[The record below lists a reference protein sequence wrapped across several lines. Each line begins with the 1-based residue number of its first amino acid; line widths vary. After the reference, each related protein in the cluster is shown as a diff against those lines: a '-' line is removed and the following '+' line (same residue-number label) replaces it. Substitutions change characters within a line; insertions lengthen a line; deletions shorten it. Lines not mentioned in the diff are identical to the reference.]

1 MCGIAG
7 YIGKN
12 EQVNDSLITVLEKLE
27 YRGYDSSG
35 LASYLNN
42 SKFVYKR
49 ALGDLQKLKE
59 KIKNTKDSRG
69 GIGIAHTRWATHGK
83 PAIKNA
89 HPHKH
94 GSVYL
99 VHNGIIEN
107 YKELKE
113 FLESKGC
120 KFKSDTD
127 SEVIAALIDFYIKQG
142 NSVRDAFKYTLNK
155 LKGAFAILFFSET
168 EPDKLFAARLSSPL
182 VLGLL
187 DNGDFLLA
195 SDVLA
200 ISDKVKRVIYLNDYE
215 MLELNTEFY
224 KIDNFRNGKSVKSV
238 VKDLELDLAGTDK
251 GEFDSYMLKEIYE
264 QPDALRASLQG
275 RIDKKTWAAVLGGLS
290 DFKEELKNASE
301 IHFVASGTSLY
312 AAMSVKDL
320 FEDLLELSV
329 KLVFASEANPKP
341 ALIKPGTIAFFISQ
355 SGETADTLSALE
367 KYKKIGVL
375 CFGIVNTVASSI
387 ARKTH
392 AGVYNHAG
400 PEISVASTKAFSS
413 QVAVLILVASF
424 IAQTKAM
431 KSNKTKRLLRA
442 LLKLPEQMESTLEYA
457 NRFAARAAKQVKDKH
472 SIYFLARRELLPLA
486 YEAALKAKEISYIH
500 AEAYPAGELKH
511 GPIALIE
518 KGFPTFFILARGKLY
533 NKLVSNMQE
542 IKARGA
548 KIFALGVSEMDEA
561 KALSDK
567 FLELPETD
575 LYVQTLV
582 YVLPVQLFAY
592 HLAKERGLNV
602 DKPRNLAK
610 SVTVE

>member
-7 YIGKN
+7 YIGQN
-12 EQVNDSLITVLEKLE
+12 EKVNESLVKILEKLE

-35 LASYLNN
+35 IAFISSN
-42 SKFVYKR
+42 SKLVYKR

-59 KIKNTKDSRG
+59 KLRDTKDSCG

-83 PAIKNA
+83 PALKNA
-89 HPHKH
+89 HPHKY

-107 YKELKE
+107 YRELKE
-113 FLESKGC
+113 FLETKEY

-127 SEVIAALIDFYIKQG
+127 TEVIAALIDFYIKQG
-142 NSVRDAFKYTLNK
+142 CSTRQAFQNTLDK

-168 EPDKLFAARLSSPL
+168 EPGKLFAARLSSPL

-187 DNGDFLLA
+187 DDGDFLLA
-195 SDVLA
+195 SDLIA
-200 ISDKVKRVIYLNDYE
+200 ISDKAKRVIYLNDYE
-215 MLELNTEFY
+215 MLELNPGFY
-224 KIDNFRNGKSVKSV
+224 KIDNFRNGKSVKAIA
-238 VKDLELDLAGTDK
+238 KNIDIDLTASDK
-251 GEFDSYMLKEIYE
+251 GDFDSYMLKEIYE
-264 QPDALRASLQG
+264 QPDALRSSMQG
-275 RIDKKTWAAVLGGLS
+275 RIDKKTWSAVLGGLS

-301 IHFVASGTSLY
+301 IHFIASGTSLY
-312 AAMSVKDL
+312 AAMSTKDL
-320 FEDLLELSV
+320 FEDLLELPV
-329 KLVFASEANPKP
+329 KLVFASEANPKR

-355 SGETADTLSALE
+355 SGETADTLSALG
-367 KYKKIGVL
+367 KYKKTGVL

-413 QVAVLILVASF
+413 QVAVLVLVASF
-424 IAQTKAM
+424 IAQA
-431 KSNKTKRLLRA
+431 KSLNPKKTRQV
-442 LLKLPEQMESTLEYA
+442 LKSLIKVPEQMELALESA
-457 NRFAARAAKQVKDKH
+457 NRFAKRIAKQVKDKR
-472 SIYFLARRELLPLA
+472 SIYFLARQELLSLA
-486 YEAALKAKEISYIH
+486 HEAALKAKEISYIH

-518 KGFPTFFILARGKLY
+518 KGFPVFFILSKGKLY

-542 IKARGA
+542 LKARGA
-548 KIFALGVSEMDEA
+548 KIFAVGTDQMNEA
-561 KALSDK
+561 KVISDS
-567 FLELPETD
+567 FLEMSELN
-575 LYVQTLV
+575 LYLQTLI
-582 YVLPVQLFAY
+582 YILPAQLFAY